1 MMFDRAS
8 SNSFKNRKS
17 VGEFTDI
24 SFEIAA
30 ESDRSQI
37 ETIEA
42 SIHFLKFGEGEP
54 LILLHGLGQSLYTW
68 RKMFWMLEND
78 FEVYAIDLPGHGCSE
93 KAAMAYAVEDFS
105 LSIETF
111 MMKQGIESAHIVAFG
126 EAVTYAMDLAEQ
138 SPEKVRSMILVSP
151 MIEADDPKG
160 KCFSP
165 FIASCSRFMFSQKN
179 FDMDLESWFFDKTL
193 VTDELLDEYFLP
205 YRDREMK
212 ALLKVAAANY
222 NDIEVREGI
231 GGIEAPMLIVRGV
244 NDKLSPPM
252 DRGLGRLPGLRAKGF
267 SLRNCGW
274 LVQEEKPEKL
284 CAAIKQ
290 FISVGIPVKKAPE
303 EEVKSEPAEADAE

>member
-138 SPEKVRSMILVSP
+138 SPEKVRY
-151 MIEADDPKG
+151 
-160 KCFSP
+160 
-165 FIASCSRFMFSQKN
+165 
-179 FDMDLESWFFDKTL
+179 FDL
-193 VTDELLDEYFLP
+193 FL
-205 YRDREMK
+205 
-212 ALLKVAAANY
+212 
-222 NDIEVREGI
+222 
-231 GGIEAPMLIVRGV
+231 
-244 NDKLSPPM
+244 
-252 DRGLGRLPGLRAKGF
+252 
-267 SLRNCGW
+267 
-274 LVQEEKPEKL
+274 
-284 CAAIKQ
+284 
-290 FISVGIPVKKAPE
+290 
-303 EEVKSEPAEADAE
+303 